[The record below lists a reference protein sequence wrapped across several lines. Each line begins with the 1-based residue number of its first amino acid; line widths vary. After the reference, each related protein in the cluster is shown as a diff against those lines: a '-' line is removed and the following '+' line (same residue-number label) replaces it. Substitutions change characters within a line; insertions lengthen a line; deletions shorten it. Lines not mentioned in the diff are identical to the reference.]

1 MKNSISLKSIFVLV
15 AILLLA
21 SATGWAQDAR
31 ILGTVSDTT
40 GGVIP
45 GVEVTVTNLA
55 TGVSRQAVTDD
66 SGHYSVPQLF
76 TGNYRVSASMS
87 GFDAQQLELLLDP
100 GQATEQNFQLSVGV
114 PTTVIEV
121 ASSAARINVNPY
133 DVATVIE
140 EKQLEQLPLLGRN
153 VLQLANLAPGVL
165 KGRQGARGNQAED
178 GVRAG
183 GMAMEHVNILLDGI
197 DNATRVVFGP
207 LAQQSQSAKPPPEA
221 IAEFQVITN
230 NTSAEY
236 GSKAGATIL
245 ISTRGGT
252 NQFHGT
258 AYDFHRNAA
267 VAANNFMFNR
277 DGPRDSSGELTQDPP
292 PFLRNQYGGTIGGP
306 VIKDKTFF
314 FFSFQGTRQKSGSQ
328 SFLRSVPTAL
338 ERGGDFSQSDC
349 LDQGRCP
356 DIYDPLTNVITGV
369 DPETGLDIIER
380 AQFPNNVIPQNR
392 VDPVAIQ
399 LLNLAPLPNTEGQA
413 NYFHVGQTLNEN
425 EVFDVRIDHNFNDR
439 HRIFGRYSYRT
450 EDASVAGP
458 LPFPARV
465 SNINA
470 FRTKQFALN
479 YNATLTNTIHNEFR
493 GGFSKFNAARTD
505 DWGVMGIDKNAELG
519 ILGSASDQHPERAAD
534 AFSQTGLSWFIL
546 TGYENLGGASGGG
559 TLSGVLDTLTYADN
573 LLWDVGQH
581 SLKFGAEYRR
591 WDNSRSQL
599 FIGNKGRFF
608 FDGRYTSQF
617 PHDPTNRRD
626 TGNAV
631 AQAMLGLVD
640 NAQNQLPAGEDM
652 NIPYWGFYV
661 QDDWRVTPKL
671 TVNIGLRYELYMQPR
686 VNLGGGGLE
695 QAQAIWNGFN
705 TAAGLVLPEEGPLD
719 VSFSEWRLPT
729 SSSDCACELDK
740 NDWAPRF
747 GIAYRIGDNT
757 VIRTGAGLY
766 YSENATAGI
775 ESNRFQAGGPIQLA
789 NNVDADN
796 FPTEDRFTLAVTTVQ
811 QGFALY
817 DIDEN
822 PPLDTFTTCG
832 GTCAAN
838 PTVPI
843 FKKTINT
850 YQWFLDVQHQLPWDI
865 LMTVGY
871 NGVSAH
877 NIPWWQRNFASDGLP
892 GVISAGDIS
901 RRRTNPD
908 PAVTNTI
915 RRLNG
920 FVITGDNVLNSNY
933 NAFTFKTEKRFSD
946 GLSFTNSFTWSK
958 GMDYGLASINER
970 TENLVGGGA
979 PHSPYQRDLHHN
991 YATPGLSRDFA
1002 YNLSFLYELPAGP
1015 GRGHFESGPASWVLG
1030 GWQLGAIM
1038 QLQSGPYA
1046 TVVTRP
1052 NQANVGGLYR
1062 GDLVGNVNFPES
1074 QRDSVAWWNQAAI
1087 GLGDLGRRGTAGRAI
1102 MELPGWKN
1110 FDLLLSK
1117 YFAMPWEGHRIQ
1129 FRFEAYNLPNT
1140 AHLGNPGNS
1149 NGVGQVRADVGNG
1162 DRIFRADAPRI
1173 IQFALKYT
1181 F

>member
-1 MKNSISLKSIFVLV
+1 MLRNSICLKSIFILA

-31 ILGTVSDTT
+31 IQGTVTDST

-45 GVEVTVTNLA
+45 GVEVTVTNLS
-55 TGVSRQAVTDD
+55 TGVSRQAVTSD

-76 TGNYRVSASMS
+76 TGNYRVSASMA

-100 GQATEQNFQLSVGV
+100 GQTTEQNFQLSVGA
-114 PTTVIEV
+114 PTTVVEV
-121 ASSAARINVNPY
+121 ASSSARINVNPY
-133 DVATVIE
+133 DQATVIE
-140 EKQLEQLPLLGRN
+140 EHQLEQLPLLGRN
-153 VLQLANLAPGVL
+153 VLELANLAPGVL

-221 IAEFQVITN
+221 IAEFKVITN

-236 GSKAGATIL
+236 GAKAGATIL

-252 NQFHGT
+252 NQFHGGV
-258 AYDFHRNAA
+258 YDFHRNAA

-277 DGPRDSSGELTQDPP
+277 DGPRDSNGELTVDPP
-292 PFLRNQYGGTIGGP
+292 AFIRNQYGGTIGGP
-306 VIKDKTFF
+306 IIKDKTFF
-314 FFSFQGTRQKSGSQ
+314 FFSFQGTRQIAGGN
-328 SFLRSVPTAL
+328 SFLRSVPTTL
-338 ERGGDFSQSDC
+338 ERQGDFSQSDC
-349 LDQGRCP
+349 LAMGRCP
-356 DIYDPLTNVITGV
+356 DIFDPLTNVGTHPDV
-369 DPETGLDIIER
+369 ER
-380 AQFPNNVIPQNR
+380 QQFPGNVIPQSR
-392 VDPVAIQ
+392 IDPIAIQ
-399 LLNLAPLPNTEGQA
+399 LLNLAPLPNGSGQ
-413 NYFHVGQTLNEN
+413 NNFFHVAENKNDN
-425 EVFDVRIDHNFNDR
+425 EVYDTRIDHNFNDR

-450 EDASVAGP
+450 EDARRGGS

-479 YNATLTNTIHNEFR
+479 YNATITSTIHNEFR

-505 DWGVMGIDKNAELG
+505 DWGVLGIDKNEEFG

-534 AFSQTGLSWFIL
+534 PLSQTGLSWFIL
-546 TGYENLGGASGGG
+546 TGYEDLGGASGGG

-599 FIGNKGRFF
+599 FIGNKGQFH
-608 FDGRYTSQF
+608 FDGRYTVQF
-617 PHDPTNRRD
+617 PNDSTSRRD

-631 AQAMLGLVD
+631 AQAMLGWVN
-640 NAQNQLPAGEDM
+640 NAPNQLPGGEDM
-652 NIPYWGFYV
+652 HIPYWGFYV

-671 TVNIGLRYELYMQPR
+671 TVNLGLRYELFMQPR
-686 VNLGGGGLE
+686 VNLGGAGLQ
-695 QAQAIWNGFN
+695 QAQQVWDGDE
-705 TAAGLVLPEEGPLD
+705 GMPEEGPLD
-719 VSFSEWRLPT
+719 LRFREWRFPT

-740 NDWAPRF
+740 NDWAPRI
-747 GIAYRIGDNT
+747 GIAYRIKANT
-757 VIRTGAGLY
+757 VIRSGAGLY
-766 YSENATAGI
+766 FSENATAGI
-775 ESNRFQAGGPIQLA
+775 ESNRYQSGGPLNLNNNVNA
-789 NNVDADN
+789 NNFVEADVYTV
-796 FPTEDRFTLAVTTVQ
+796 PVTTVE

-822 PPLDTFTTCG
+822 PPLDLFANCG
-832 GTCAAN
+832 GTCRAN
-838 PTVPI
+838 PVVPV

-877 NIPWWQRNFASDGLP
+877 NIPWWQRNFAVDGLP
-892 GVISAGDIS
+892 GEIPAGSIS
-901 RRRTNPD
+901 RLRISQD
-908 PAVTNTI
+908 PADTNSI
-915 RRLNG
+915 RRLSG
-920 FVITGDNVLNSNY
+920 YVVTGDNILNSNY
-933 NAFTFKTEKRFSD
+933 NAFTFKTEKRFSG
-946 GLSFTNSFTWSK
+946 GLSFTSSFTWSK
-958 GMDYGLASINER
+958 GMDYGLSSINER

-991 YATPGLSRDFA
+991 YATAGLSRDFA
-1002 YNLSFLYELPAGP
+1002 YNLSFLYELPAGSGK
-1015 GRGHFESGPASWVLG
+1015 GRFESGPASWVLG

-1038 QLQSGPYA
+1038 QLQTGPFG
-1046 TVVTRP
+1046 TVVIRP
-1052 NQANVGGLYR
+1052 NRAFVGGLYR
-1062 GDLVGNVNFPES
+1062 GDLIGNPNFPES
-1074 QRDSVAWWNQAAI
+1074 QRDSTAWWNKAAI
-1087 GLGDLGRRGTAGRAI
+1087 GVGELGRRGTAGRAI

-1110 FDLLLSK
+1110 MDLLLSK
-1117 YFAMPWEGHRIQ
+1117 YFELPWEGHRIQ
-1129 FRFEAYNLPNT
+1129 FRFEAYNVTNT

-1149 NGVGQVRADVGNG
+1149 NGVGQVIASSGNG

-1173 IQFALKYT
+1173 IQFALKYS